1 MIGNTVSKTGYR
13 KLRQWIGY
21 AYCCSYHLFYHE
33 DHLFYQ
39 KGLSS
44 NDKSV
49 SWSYAL
55 LLSTWLGILQ
65 ILWRVQRWW
74 CITQH
79 FTVKKTPVDQCF
91 ETPKNDL
98 TDICACSANP
108 RRGCILGCNFFWQM
122 EILFM
127 RKDLKNKQRLI
138 GKLFDGVN

>member
-1 MIGNTVSKTGYR
+1 MLIVAHIIFFITKIIFLIRKVSQAMINQLVEVMHC
-13 KLRQWIGY
+13 
-21 AYCCSYHLFYHE
+21 YC
-33 DHLFYQ
+33 
-39 KGLSS
+39 
-44 NDKSV
+44 
-49 SWSYAL
+49 L
-55 LLSTWLGILQ
+55 LDWPFCRYFGEFRGDGAFHNIS
-65 ILWRVQRWW
+65 
-74 CITQH
+74 
-79 FTVKKTPVDQCF
+79 VKKTPVDQCF